1 VRLPEAREGVRL
13 PGAAVRA
20 PEPARPAGLRERLVD
35 LVKKFVA
42 STVWWMHRGK
52 KENIIFSSL
61 LQARARRFRIG
72 PSSPHHRE

>member
-42 STVWWMHRGK
+42 STVWWMHER
-52 KENIIFSSL
+52 KEDNIIKKRVLKRPTNTQIVSHSL
-61 LQARARRFRIG
+61 
-72 PSSPHHRE
+72 